1 MGLSAC
7 SDLLLGCE
15 TRDGSLARMTPRVLP
30 TILLVAFGAF
40 TSAHG
45 QIGALGVMGDS
56 LSDEYFE
63 ENYGTYATNWV
74 QQLVN
79 YRSVNAGP
87 TAVAAGQPGGTW
99 GSPRRTG
106 YEFDW
111 ALSGDTS
118 SNLLADGQDTGL
130 AAQVSPD
137 GITHAVL
144 AIGANDFNPD
154 FTTYPTA
161 AYLNIYNGS
170 WSASQI
176 SNYVAQVLTNIETAV
191 ATVETTGVNLVVFNI
206 LDYGKTPAVYN
217 NFLYTNGSKRERVA
231 AAIQQANA
239 GLLYLAQKYQVPLVN
254 AFGLQ
259 QAIFGSN
266 TNLQTTLSLGNVAI
280 HLQQS
285 DSNPTNSPNRTAAF
299 VADGA
304 HPHTT
309 IQGLFANMALEG
321 FSLGYQTTVPLFTE
335 QEILNHAG
343 VSYGGHDTLMNQIG
357 SYTNY
362 VVLPIRPHV
371 TSLGFGGGNLQLGFM
386 TVSNQF
392 YRVEMTSNLVASPW
406 TLLTNNVRGTGGA
419 VSVNDPTAN
428 GQSQRFY
435 RVRQLP

>member
-1 MGLSAC
+1 MWLRREAWGRSLSRITA
-7 SDLLLGCE
+7 
-15 TRDGSLARMTPRVLP
+15 RVLP
-30 TILLVAFGAF
+30 AILLFAFGALS
-40 TSAHG
+40 SATA
-45 QIGALGVMGDS
+45 QIGAFGVMGDS

-63 ENYGTYATNWV
+63 ETYGTYATNWV

-79 YRSVNAGP
+79 YRSVNVGP
-87 TAVAAGQPGGTW
+87 TAAAAGQPGGTW

-106 YEFDW
+106 YEFNW

-118 SNLLADGQDTGL
+118 ADLLTDGQDTGL
-130 AAQVSPD
+130 AAQVSAN
-137 GITHAVL
+137 GITHAAL

-154 FTTYPTA
+154 FLTYPTA
-161 AYLNIYNGS
+161 AYFNIYNGS

-176 SNYVAQVLTNIETAV
+176 SNYVAQILTNIETAV
-191 ATVETTGVNLVVFNI
+191 VAVETTGVDLVVFNI

-231 AAIQQANA
+231 AAIQQANT
-239 GLLYLAQKYQVPLVN
+239 GLLSLAQKYQVPLIN

-266 TNLQTTLSLGNVAI
+266 TNLQTSLSIGNVTI

-285 DSNPTNSPNRTAAF
+285 DSNPTSSPNRTAAF
-299 VADGA
+299 VADSA

-309 IQGLFANMALEG
+309 IQGLFANMALEA
-321 FSLGYQTTVPLFTE
+321 FSLGYGTAVPLFTE

-343 VSYGGHDTLMNQIG
+343 LTYGGVDTLTGQIG
-357 SYTNY
+357 PYTKY
-362 VVLPIRPHV
+362 VFLPIRPRV
-371 TSLGFGGGNLQLGFM
+371 TSLGFVGGNLQLGFM
-386 TVSNQF
+386 TASNQL
-392 YRVEMTSNLVASPW
+392 YRVEMTSNLVVGTW

-419 VSVNDPTAN
+419 VSVNDLTAST
-428 GQSQRFY
+428 QSQRFY

>member
-1 MGLSAC
+1 MRREVAIL
-7 SDLLLGCE
+7 
-15 TRDGSLARMTPRVLP
+15 VL
-30 TILLVAFGAF
+30 TFGVF
-40 TSAHG
+40 VSAHA

-63 ENYGTYATNWV
+63 ESYGTYATNWV

-79 YRSVNAGP
+79 YRTVNVGP

-106 YEFDW
+106 YEFNW

-130 AAQVSPD
+130 AAQVVPF

-154 FTTYPTA
+154 FLDYPSS
-161 AYLNIYNGS
+161 AYFPVYNGT
-170 WSASQI
+170 WSSSQI
-176 SNYVAQVLTNIETAV
+176 SNYVAQVLTNIETALV
-191 ATVETTGVNLVVFNI
+191 TVETTGVRMVLFNI

-217 NFLYTNGSKRERVA
+217 EFLYTNGSKREHVS
-231 AAIQQANA
+231 AAIEQANA
-239 GLLYLAQKYQVPLVN
+239 GLVYLAQKHQVPLVD

-259 QAIFGSN
+259 LKIFGSN
-266 TNLQTTLSLGNVAI
+266 TNLQQYLYIGNVAI
-280 HLQQS
+280 NLQAS
-285 DSNPTNSPNRTAAF
+285 DTDPTNAPDRTAAF

-309 IQGLFANMALEG
+309 IQGLFANMALEA
-321 FSLGYQTTVPLFTE
+321 FWLGYQTDVPLFSE
-335 QEILNHAG
+335 QEILSHAG
-343 VSYGGHDTLMNQIG
+343 VAYGGLDTLMAQIG

-362 VVLPIRPHV
+362 VILPIRPSV
-371 TSLGFGGGNLQLGFM
+371 TSLGFVGANLQLGFT
-386 TVSNQF
+386 TVSQQF
-392 YRVEMTSNLVASPW
+392 YRVEMTDNLATPNW
-406 TLLTNNVRGTGGA
+406 TPLTNNVPGTGGVVA
-419 VSVNDPTAN
+419 IVDPTAS

>member
-1 MGLSAC
+1 VLLAVGVVSSA
-7 SDLLLGCE
+7 
-15 TRDGSLARMTPRVLP
+15 TA
-30 TILLVAFGAF
+30 
-40 TSAHG
+40 

-63 ENYGTYATNWV
+63 ETYGTYATNWV
-74 QQLVN
+74 QQLVV
-79 YRSVNAGP
+79 YRSVNVGP
-87 TAVAAGQPGGTW
+87 TAAAAGQPGGTW

-106 YEFDW
+106 YEFNW

-118 SNLLADGQDTGL
+118 SNLLSDGQDTGL
-130 AAQVSPD
+130 AAQVFPD

-154 FTTYPTA
+154 FLAYPTA

-170 WSASQI
+170 WSAAQI
-176 SNYVAQVLTNIETAV
+176 SNYVAQILTNIETAV

-217 NFLYTNGSKRERVA
+217 EIFYTNGSKRERVA

-239 GLLYLAQKYQVPLVN
+239 GLLYLAQKYQVPLVD
-254 AFGLQ
+254 AFSLQ
-259 QAIFGSN
+259 QVIFGSN

-309 IQGLFANMALEG
+309 IQGLFANMALEA
-321 FSLGYQTTVPLFTE
+321 FSLGYGTTVPLFTE

-343 VSYGGHDTLMNQIG
+343 VVYGGHDTLMSQIG

-362 VVLPIRPHV
+362 VVLPIRPRV
-371 TSLGFGGGNLQLGFM
+371 TSLGFVGGNLQLGLM

-392 YRVEMTSNLVASPW
+392 YRVEMTSDLVADAW
-406 TLLTNNVRGTGGA
+406 ILLTNNIRGTGGA
-419 VSVNDPTAN
+419 VSVNDPTAT

>member
-1 MGLSAC
+1 
-7 SDLLLGCE
+7 
-15 TRDGSLARMTPRVLP
+15 MTLRVLP
-30 TILLVAFGAF
+30 IILLLVFGALA
-40 TSAHG
+40 SANA

-63 ENYGTYATNWV
+63 ETYGTYATNWV

-79 YRSVNAGP
+79 YRSVNVGP
-87 TAVAAGQPGGTW
+87 TATAAGQPGGTW
-99 GSPRRTG
+99 GSPRQTG
-106 YEFDW
+106 YEFNW

-118 SNLLADGQDTGL
+118 SNLLSDGQDTGL

-137 GITHAVL
+137 AITHAVL

-154 FTTYPTA
+154 FLTYPTA
-161 AYLNIYNGS
+161 AYLNIYDGS
-170 WSASQI
+170 WSAAQI
-176 SNYVAQVLTNIETAV
+176 SNYVAQILTNIETAV
-191 ATVETTGVNLVVFNI
+191 ATVETTGVDLVVFNI

-217 NFLYTNGSKRERVA
+217 EIFFTNGSKRERVS

-239 GLLYLAQKYQVPLVN
+239 GLLYLAQKYQVPLVD

-309 IQGLFANMALEG
+309 IQGLFANMALEA
-321 FSLGYQTTVPLFTE
+321 FSLGYGTAVPLFSE

-343 VSYGGHDTLMNQIG
+343 VAYGGMDTLMAQIG
-357 SYTNY
+357 SYSNY
-362 VVLPIRPHV
+362 VVLPIRPRV
-371 TSLGFGGGNLQLGFM
+371 TSLGFVGGNLQLGFM

-392 YRVEMTSNLVASPW
+392 YRVEMTSNLVTGTW
-406 TLLTNNVRGTGGA
+406 ILFTNNVRGTGGA
-419 VSVNDPTAN
+419 VVVNDLTAN

-435 RVRQLP
+435 RVQQLP